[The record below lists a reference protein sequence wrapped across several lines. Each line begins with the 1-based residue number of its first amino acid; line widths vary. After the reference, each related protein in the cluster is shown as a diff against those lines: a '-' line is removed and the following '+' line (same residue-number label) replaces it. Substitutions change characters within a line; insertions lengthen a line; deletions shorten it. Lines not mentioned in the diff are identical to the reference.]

1 MKNKSIK
8 FIVSEQYFP
17 PETIN
22 FIEPNLYMNNHWL
35 VPFNFFLFYETT
47 LSTGIK
53 LGRTSLWIVHF
64 QNSVRQVWVRSKM
77 ASIGEHSLTL
87 DLMGNTF
94 KDLLGRNYWVNGNQ
108 TGSQ

>member
-22 FIEPNLYMNNHWL
+22 FIELNLYMNNHWL
-35 VPFNFFLFYETT
+35 VPFNLFFLFYETT

-53 LGRTSLWIVHF
+53 LGRNSPWIAL
-64 QNSVRQVWVRSKM
+64 SKFCP
-77 ASIGEHSLTL
+77 AG
-87 DLMGNTF
+87 
-94 KDLLGRNYWVNGNQ
+94 LGPIQDGQHRG
-108 TGSQ
+108 T